1 MAIGG
6 SEASIVL
13 LELVS
18 AAARTMVLA
27 AIAGLLLTALRVKAT
42 PLRLFTWTAVLYAG
56 LCMPLLGGMAPSIQ
70 IPVPFGLSQAAKT
83 ANQVRGKATPVVSS
97 AHPIT
102 IHTVESASATDSNPP
117 LEVSQRNDKVG
128 RSSWMAGALASIR
141 WSTVAIGIYLAIALF
156 LLTKLVI
163 GIAFARRLARL
174 STPIDDPRV
183 TIRRLA
189 SRSNRMPFPAIR
201 ESQSAS
207 VPLTIGVLTHSII
220 LPTSWREWD
229 DDKIVGVLTHEMSH
243 VARRDCLS
251 QYVSLLHRAIFWFS
265 PLAWWLN
272 RHIKDL
278 AEQASDE
285 EVLSRGADQNRY
297 ARTLLAFLQTVQ
309 ATPGRVRWQGV
320 SMASSGRAE
329 RRLEKVL
336 SWRGGKKMATKKS
349 ALITVV
355 ALAISAS
362 FLLAA
367 SRPVNV
373 AQSRYNATS
382 AQDQAAPVT
391 AEKPIPP
398 PPVEASPATA
408 QELPSPSAISS
419 HAAPAQ
425 PASPGTP
432 MVAQQTEAGTHH
444 GHFSYR
450 YGSDDEQRFVIVSG
464 KTDALTMSGSGE
476 DARHAEKLK
485 QRIPGDF
492 IWFQRDERSYIIRDQ
507 ATVDRARQF
516 WAPQEELGKKQEALG
531 KQQEALGKQQ
541 QELGTRMQAVRVK
554 VPDLTAELDKLKA
567 ELKQLGPDATT
578 AQIARVQSEIGH
590 LQSRIGEIQSHA
602 GDEQG
607 KLGEEMG
614 ALGEKQGEL
623 GRQQGELGRQQGELA
638 EKASRDMKELLDD
651 AIKKGVAQPES
662 PEPGGAS
669 L

>member
-1 MAIGG
+1 
-6 SEASIVL
+6 
-13 LELVS
+13 
-18 AAARTMVLA
+18 
-27 AIAGLLLTALRVKAT
+27 
-42 PLRLFTWTAVLYAG
+42 
-56 LCMPLLGGMAPSIQ
+56 
-70 IPVPFGLSQAAKT
+70 
-83 ANQVRGKATPVVSS
+83 
-97 AHPIT
+97 
-102 IHTVESASATDSNPP
+102 
-117 LEVSQRNDKVG
+117 
-128 RSSWMAGALASIR
+128 
-141 WSTVAIGIYLAIALF
+141 
-156 LLTKLVI
+156 
-163 GIAFARRLARL
+163 
-174 STPIDDPRV
+174 
-183 TIRRLA
+183 
-189 SRSNRMPFPAIR
+189 MPFPAIR

-516 WAPQEELGKKQEALG
+516 WAPQEELGRKQEALG

>member
-1 MAIGG
+1 MAIGD
-6 SEASIVL
+6 SEASMVL
-13 LELVS
+13 VELVS

-27 AIAGLLLTALRVKAT
+27 AIAGLLLTAFRVKAT
-42 PLRLFTWTAVLYAG
+42 ALRLFTWTAVLYAG
-56 LCMPLLGGMAPSIQ
+56 LCMPLLGGLVPSIQ
-70 IPVPFGLSQAAKT
+70 VPIPFGVSRPSKVV
-83 ANQVRGKATPVVSS
+83 NQVRGTAAAGVSS
-97 AHPIT
+97 PHPTAIDAA
-102 IHTVESASATDSNPP
+102 ESTAATSSNPS
-117 LEVSQRNDKVG
+117 LEATQRNDEVG
-128 RSSWMAGALASIR
+128 RSSWMVVVLASIG
-141 WSTVAIGIYLAIALF
+141 WSSVAVGVYLAIASF
-156 LLTKLVI
+156 LLTKLII
-163 GIAFARRLARL
+163 GVAFAHRLARS
-174 STPIDDPRV
+174 STPIDDPRLTV
-183 TIRRLA
+183 RRLA
-189 SRSNRMPFPAIR
+189 SRSNRQLFPPIR
-201 ESQSAS
+201 ESRSAS
-207 VPLTIGVLTHSII
+207 VPLTVGVLTHSII
-220 LPTSWREWD
+220 LPISWREWD
-229 DDKIVGVLTHEMSH
+229 DDKLTGVLTHEISH

-272 RHIKDL
+272 RHIIDL

-336 SWRGGKKMATKKS
+336 SWRGGKKMRTNKS
-349 ALITVV
+349 ALMTVG

-373 AQSRYNATS
+373 AQSRENATG
-382 AQDQAAPVT
+382 AEDQVTPAT
-391 AEKPIPP
+391 AEQPIH
-398 PPVEASPATA
+398 PPVAASAATA
-408 QELPSPSAISS
+408 QEEPASPSATSS
-419 HAAPAQ
+419 EAAPVQPGGPANPAAAQ
-425 PASPGTP
+425 HPES
-432 MVAQQTEAGTHH
+432 GTHRH
-444 GHFSYR
+444 RFSYR

-516 WAPQEELGKKQEALG
+516 WAPQEELGRKQEALG

-554 VPDLTAELDKLKA
+554 VPDLSAELDKLKA

-578 AQIARVQSEIGH
+578 AQIGRIQSEIGR

-651 AIKKGVAQPES
+651 AIKKGVAQPEN

>member
-6 SEASIVL
+6 SEARMVL
-13 LELVS
+13 VELVS

-27 AIAGLLLTALRVKAT
+27 AIAGLLLAAFRVKAT

-56 LCMPLLGGMAPSIQ
+56 LCMPLLGGMMPSIQ
-70 IPVPFGLSQAAKT
+70 VPIPFGVSRSPGA
-83 ANQVRGKATPVVSS
+83 ANQVSGTVAVPSP
-97 AHPIT
+97 HPIT
-102 IHTVESASATDSNPP
+102 IDAVARTAATNSRIS
-117 LEVSQRNDKVG
+117 LEVTQRNDEV
-128 RSSWMAGALASIR
+128 RSSRTAALASIR
-141 WSTVAIGIYLAIALF
+141 WSTIAVGVYLAIALF

-163 GIAFARRLARL
+163 GIAFARRLARS
-174 STPIDDPRV
+174 STPIDDPLLTV
-183 TIRRLA
+183 RRLA
-189 SRSNRMPFPAIR
+189 SPRNRRLFPPIR

-207 VPLTIGVLTHSII
+207 VPLTIGVLTPSII
-220 LPTSWREWD
+220 LPISWREWD
-229 DDKIVGVLTHEMSH
+229 DDKLTGVLTHEISH

-272 RHIKDL
+272 RHIVEL

-309 ATPGRVRWQGV
+309 STPGRVRWQGV

-336 SWRGGKKMATKKS
+336 SWRGGKRMRTSKF
-349 ALITVV
+349 ALITVG

-367 SRPVNV
+367 SHPINV
-373 AQSRYNATS
+373 APSSHDATG
-382 AQDQAAPVT
+382 AQGQAT
-391 AEKPIPP
+391 
-398 PPVEASPATA
+398 PATA
-408 QELPSPSAISS
+408 EEPVSPPAVEAFTAAAQEPPSPSAISGK
-419 HAAPAQ
+419 AAPAQ
-425 PASPGTP
+425 PGGPGTAAVP
-432 MVAQQTEAGTHH
+432 QQPESGTHPH
-444 GHFSYR
+444 RFSYR
-450 YGSDDEQRFVIVSG
+450 YGDDDEQRFVIVSG

-516 WAPQEELGKKQEALG
+516 WTPQEELGKKQEALG
-531 KQQEALGKQQ
+531 KQQETLGKQQ
-541 QELGTRMQAVRVK
+541 QELGARMQAVRVK
-554 VPDLTAELDKLKA
+554 VPDLSAELDKLKA
-567 ELKQLGPDATT
+567 ELKQLGPEATA
-578 AQIARVQSEIGH
+578 AQIGRIQSEMGR

-623 GRQQGELGRQQGELA
+623 GRQQGELGRQQAELA

-651 AIKKGVAQPES
+651 AIKKGIAQPES
-662 PEPGGAS
+662 PQPGGAS